1 MKKILV
7 NNLSLKSDL
16 RVRVKGSVLVI
27 HSGTF
32 EGGISLLRPEDY
44 LKATVGSS
52 EEIFNMIK
60 TSG

>member
-1 MKKILV
+1 MKTILV
-7 NNLSLKSDL
+7 NHVNLKSNL

-32 EGGISLLRPEDY
+32 KGGISLLRPEDY

-52 EEIFNMIK
+52 AEIFNMIK
-60 TSG
+60 TSS